1 MVSASMGAGHDGA
14 AREIAGRLK
23 ALGHDA
29 VVQDLLHAAPIRI
42 GQALRAGY
50 LFQLRHAPATYEAT
64 YRLWFHAPWL
74 CPWVT
79 RLVKVLT
86 RRTLM
91 RWVESCRADVVVST
105 YPLATLALGTMRAE
119 GRLGLPVVNFVTD
132 FGVHPLWVHGGTDLT
147 LTVDESAAI
156 VARERTGGRVV
167 ACGPAVSARF
177 NPANLPAREDA
188 RRRMGLAGGD
198 KAVLIVAGS
207 WGVGGIGTTMSAVSD
222 SGFVP
227 VVVCGRDEQL
237 RREVERLARTIG
249 GPSVVMGWTADM
261 PGLMSACDALVEN
274 AGGLTALEA
283 MRAGLP
289 VVSFEPIPGHGREN
303 AGAMSAAGVSY
314 WAEDGTDLASRLKAL
329 VSPGP
334 VREEQLA
341 RAAAIFREEPAA
353 LVADLVRAAAIPAVG
368 VQASAAGLREEPA
381 R

>member
-1 MVSASMGAGHDGA
+1 MGAGHDGA
-14 AREIAGRLK
+14 AREIAGRLR

-29 VVQDLLHAAPIRI
+29 AVEDLLHAAPIRI
-42 GQALRAGY
+42 GHALRAGY
-50 LFQLRHAPATYEAT
+50 MFQLRHAPATYETT

-79 RLVKVLT
+79 HLVTVLT
-86 RRTLM
+86 RRTLR
-91 RWVESCRADVVVST
+91 RWVGSCDADVVVST
-105 YPLATLALGTMRAE
+105 YPLATLALGAMRAR
-119 GRLGLPVVNFVTD
+119 GHLAVPVVNFVTD
-132 FGVHPLWVHGGTDLT
+132 FGVHPLWVHEGTDLT
-147 LTVDESAAI
+147 LTVDESAAM

-177 NPANLPAREDA
+177 NPANLPARDEA
-188 RRRMGLAGGD
+188 RSRIGLRRGD
-198 KAVLIVAGS
+198 RAVLIVAGS
-207 WGVGGIGTTMSAVSD
+207 WGVGGVGATMSAVSD

-227 VVVCGRDEQL
+227 VVVCGRDERL
-237 RREVERLARTIG
+237 RREVDGLARTIT
-249 GPSVVMGWTADM
+249 GPSVVIGWTGDM

-314 WAEDGTDLASRLKAL
+314 WAEDGKDLASRLQAV

-334 VREEQLA
+334 VRREQVA

-353 LVADLVRAAAIPAVG
+353 LIAGLVGGAAAPSVG
-368 VQASAAGLREEPA
+368 HQDSAAALREEPA

>member
-1 MVSASMGAGHDGA
+1 MGAGHDGA

-23 ALGHDA
+23 AMGHD
-29 VVQDLLHAAPIRI
+29 VVVEDLLHAAPIRI

-79 RLVKVLT
+79 RLVTVLT
-86 RRTLM
+86 RRTLR
-91 RWVESCRADVVVST
+91 RWVDTCGADVVVST
-105 YPLATLALGTMRAE
+105 YPLATLALGTMRAR
-119 GRLGLPVVNFVTD
+119 GQLGVPVVNFVTD
-132 FGVHPLWVHGGTDLT
+132 FGVHPLWVHEGTDLT
-147 LTVDESAAI
+147 LTVDESAAT

-167 ACGPAVSARF
+167 ASGPAVSARF
-177 NPANLPAREDA
+177 NPANLPAREEA
-188 RRRMGLAGGD
+188 RTRIGLGSGD
-198 KAVLIVAGS
+198 RAVLIVAGS
-207 WGVGGIGTTMSAVSD
+207 WGVGGIATTMSEVSD

-227 VVVCGRDEQL
+227 VVVCGRDERL
-237 RREVERLARTIG
+237 LREVDGLARKIAG
-249 GPSVVMGWTADM
+249 RSVVIGWTGDM

-314 WAEDGTDLASRLKAL
+314 WAEDGKDLASRLKAI
-329 VSPGP
+329 VGPGP
-334 VREEQLA
+334 AREEQLA
-341 RAAAIFREEPAA
+341 RAAAIFRQEPAA
-353 LVADLVRAAAIPAVG
+353 LVAGLVRGATAPGPG
-368 VQASAAGLREEPA
+368 VQDPAAGLREEPA